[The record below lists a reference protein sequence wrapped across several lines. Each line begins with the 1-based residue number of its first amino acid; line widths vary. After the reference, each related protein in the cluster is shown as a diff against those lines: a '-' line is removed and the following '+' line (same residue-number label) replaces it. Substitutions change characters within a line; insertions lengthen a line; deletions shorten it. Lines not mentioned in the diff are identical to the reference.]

1 MNPKKLNKKPQ
12 QKELSLKTQY
22 KKAWSYLKE
31 TLPSIYI
38 IIAIFF
44 LFSFLGYILA
54 PYLSFL
60 DEVLKNLVKQAE
72 GLNAIEMIVFILQNN
87 LQSALL
93 SFFLG
98 FFLGIFPVLGAATN
112 GLILGYVLNLA
123 TAKAGPL
130 VALKLFPHGIFEL
143 PAIFI
148 SMGLGLKL
156 GATFL
161 TQTKNLKTELKRRFF
176 SSANVLLRI
185 VIPLLILAAII
196 EGLLIIFIG

>member
-12 QKELSLKTQY
+12 QKELSLKNQY

-44 LFSFLGYILA
+44 LFSFLGYILE

-98 FFLGIFPVLGAATN
+98 FFLWIFPVL
-112 GLILGYVLNLA
+112 
-123 TAKAGPL
+123 
-130 VALKLFPHGIFEL
+130 
-143 PAIFI
+143 
-148 SMGLGLKL
+148 
-156 GATFL
+156 
-161 TQTKNLKTELKRRFF
+161 
-176 SSANVLLRI
+176 
-185 VIPLLILAAII
+185 
-196 EGLLIIFIG
+196 